1 MDRLRS
7 FLNLERGEEV
17 PVFLLFSYL
26 TLTLTCYMITKAAR
40 DGIFLHKFSAMTLPY
55 VYIGIAAVIGFIVAA
70 YIRISSRISQ
80 TWLISGSL
88 LFFVANLLLLWWVV
102 RVEWTPAPWI
112 FYVWTSIFG
121 IIITTQVWTVANSV
135 LDLRQ
140 AKRVFPLVSS
150 GGILGG
156 AAGGLIGARLVKSIG
171 TDNLMLTLIPLL
183 LLVVVIVQVLTRRY
197 TIVGQD
203 DPPGTA
209 SGKPKK
215 DFLAVAKKIRAT
227 PYLRLIVGVLALS
240 AIVTLI
246 VDFQFK
252 VVVQSVFRTK
262 DQITAFVAAFSA
274 YLSMGAFVL
283 QVIAGSRIVK
293 TLGMRVTLFILPVAI
308 TAGTAALIA
317 FPLALWAGGVL
328 KGSDYVPRYSVDRAT
343 TELLYVPVPQSIKTE
358 VKAIIDMIIQRLADG
373 MGGLLLLLVTRLL
386 HQGQVGV
393 SVFNL
398 MLLGGWFWVAFR
410 TRQEY
415 VGTLRRIIER
425 EDIPK
430 TIIDQLIG
438 PRSIATLRTMLKS
451 KDTEIVLS
459 GMETA
464 VAMGHPEWIPRE
476 LISHPSPKVRD
487 KAIEIVSLTERELR
501 ERVQAETNSTVG
513 ASAIIRIVAATDPV
527 RRMTSM
533 SQFLQDPALKVRL
546 SAVVGLARQRVGNEV
561 EKGTIR
567 KVLEQITAGLDANS
581 IQWKDVAEA
590 LGDIAHPEAIDL
602 HVRLL
607 QHPDRAV
614 KKQAI
619 LSAGRAGHRELVP
632 FLVPLL
638 VDGQWAPE
646 ARNALREYGPRILG
660 TLSDIFSDLS
670 ADLEIRRNIP
680 LVLAY
685 IPQQASVEILL
696 DGLFAYDGLL
706 RYRAIR
712 ALGKLRLL
720 DPDLRFS
727 PEKVNTRIRED
738 CESIMW
744 FQQALAKLYAKEEGN
759 DLLLQLFKDKISR
772 GKDRVFRL
780 LALRLPP
787 TAAIGSLLA
796 LAKGERLTIA
806 AVAEY
811 LDNVLPGKVKDVVLA
826 VIEGKVKLPKQSV
839 RQILEACLRN
849 PDPILRECAA
859 DALAKN
865 RWPDV
870 AGLTPPLTQLK
881 KGLNYG

>member
-1 MDRLRS
+1 
-7 FLNLERGEEV
+7 
-17 PVFLLFSYL
+17 
-26 TLTLTCYMITKAAR
+26 
-40 DGIFLHKFSAMTLPY
+40 
-55 VYIGIAAVIGFIVAA
+55 
-70 YIRISSRISQ
+70 
-80 TWLISGSL
+80 
-88 LFFVANLLLLWWVV
+88 
-102 RVEWTPAPWI
+102 
-112 FYVWTSIFG
+112 
-121 IIITTQVWTVANSV
+121 
-135 LDLRQ
+135 
-140 AKRVFPLVSS
+140 
-150 GGILGG
+150 
-156 AAGGLIGARLVKSIG
+156 
-171 TDNLMLTLIPLL
+171 
-183 LLVVVIVQVLTRRY
+183 
-197 TIVGQD
+197 
-203 DPPGTA
+203 
-209 SGKPKK
+209 
-215 DFLAVAKKIRAT
+215 
-227 PYLRLIVGVLALS
+227 
-240 AIVTLI
+240 
-246 VDFQFK
+246 
-252 VVVQSVFRTK
+252 
-262 DQITAFVAAFSA
+262 
-274 YLSMGAFVL
+274 
-283 QVIAGSRIVK
+283 
-293 TLGMRVTLFILPVAI
+293 
-308 TAGTAALIA
+308 
-317 FPLALWAGGVL
+317 
-328 KGSDYVPRYSVDRAT
+328 
-343 TELLYVPVPQSIKTE
+343 
-358 VKAIIDMIIQRLADG
+358 
-373 MGGLLLLLVTRLL
+373 
-386 HQGQVGV
+386 
-393 SVFNL
+393 
-398 MLLGGWFWVAFR
+398 
-410 TRQEY
+410 
-415 VGTLRRIIER
+415 
-425 EDIPK
+425 
-430 TIIDQLIG
+430 
-438 PRSIATLRTMLKS
+438 
-451 KDTEIVLS
+451 
-459 GMETA
+459 
-464 VAMGHPEWIPRE
+464 
-476 LISHPSPKVRD
+476 
-487 KAIEIVSLTERELR
+487 
-501 ERVQAETNSTVG
+501 
-513 ASAIIRIVAATDPV
+513 
-527 RRMTSM
+527 
-533 SQFLQDPALKVRL
+533 
-546 SAVVGLARQRVGNEV
+546 
-561 EKGTIR
+561 
-567 KVLEQITAGLDANS
+567 
-581 IQWKDVAEA
+581 VAEA

-614 KKQAI
+614 RKQAI

-638 VDGQWAPE
+638 VDGQWAPD

-811 LDNVLPGKVKDVVLA
+811 LDNVLPGKVKDSVLA

-865 RWPDV
+865 RWPEV
-870 AGLTPPLTQLK
+870 AGLTPSLTQLK